1 MSTFESVSAMPSQ
14 HVTGQQTPNLMSM
27 SGSNDAKASATVPA
41 SNNSQDASL
50 ELGRVLVVED
60 ETEIRDLIVLHLKRS
75 GLEVDSV
82 SSAEEAFKKIES
94 TNYSLLALDWMLPGA
109 SGVDITKR
117 IRASSDRNDL
127 AILMVTARAEAA
139 DIVEGLDAG
148 ADDYLSKPFEPQVL
162 VARVRA
168 LLRRNRR
175 TPSDSNSA
183 AKSGTETSESEFLQV
198 GGLTLD
204 AGTYEVKCCGEAL
217 QLTPSEF
224 KLLQTLAQNRGRVL
238 TRESL
243 IQHVQGEG
251 VSVVGRTVDTHVFGL
266 RKKMGDCADIIETV
280 RGIGYRVK
288 AGE

>member
-1 MSTFESVSAMPSQ
+1 MSAFGTASEMTSGLKTPVLMANANGTPHPQASLTG
-14 HVTGQQTPNLMSM
+14 VTQS
-27 SGSNDAKASATVPA
+27 S
-41 SNNSQDASL
+41 SQDAGL
-50 ELGRVLVVED
+50 ELGRILVVED
-60 ETEIRDLIVLHLKRS
+60 ESEIRDLIVLHLKRS
-75 GLEVDSV
+75 GLEVDAV
-82 SSAEEAFKKIES
+82 SSAEEAFSKIENQ
-94 TNYSLLALDWMLPGA
+94 TYSLLALDWMLPGA
-109 SGVDITKR
+109 SGVDITR
-117 IRASSDRNDL
+117 RVRAQSGRDDL

-148 ADDYLSKPFEPQVL
+148 ADDYLTKPFEPQVL
-162 VARVRA
+162 IARVRA

-175 TPSDSNSA
+175 TASTETTGLGGA
-183 AKSGTETSESEFLQV
+183 KTKSGDQEFLQV

-204 AGTYEVKCCGEAL
+204 AGTYEVKCCGEPL

-243 IQHVQGEG
+243 IEHVQGEG

-266 RKKMGDCADIIETV
+266 RKKLGDCADIIETV